1 MTCRN
6 KPTKLERYL
15 LQVRL
20 ANSID
25 ELSKTLKAHAN
36 ALNILIQELARKK

>member
-20 ANSID
+20 VNAME
-25 ELSKTLKAHAN
+25 ELTKAFKTHAN
-36 ALNILIQELARKK
+36 TLNLLIQELARKK